1 MNKKNRRIDL
11 QLTGM
16 AGEFLVTGK
25 LFKLGLQASITLGN
39 AKKVDILA
47 YNEITGKNFNIQ
59 VKTLRK
65 SNCFLI
71 KKENVEP
78 DHFYVFVVLNDFS
91 KEEDYFII
99 QGKEIL
105 EDIDIFFGTSY
116 TRDIPSTM
124 PAINLGPLK
133 NYKNNWSIFLN
144 KDA

>member
-1 MNKKNRRIDL
+1 MKNKRIDL

-39 AKKVDILA
+39 AKKVDVLA
-47 YNEITGKNFNIQ
+47 YNDITGKNFNIQ

-71 KKENVEP
+71 KKENIES
-78 DHFYVFVVLNDFS
+78 DHFYVFVVLNDFL
-91 KEEDYFII
+91 KEEDYYII

-105 EDIDIFFGTSY
+105 SDIDKYFGTSY
-116 TRDIPSTM
+116 TSDIPSTM
-124 PAINLGPLK
+124 TGINLGPLK
-133 NYKNNWSIFLN
+133 TYKNNWSIFLN